1 MRRGAPTE
9 TPSRPR
15 VQGLRLRAVR
25 FIVSATL
32 AALMLAAASGCA
44 PDEDQAENPILKPVS
59 FADLPGWTGDRHAEA
74 LSALVRSCARPIRY
88 PTQAKGGTER
98 FGRAEDWRS
107 VCREAAGVAAGDDA
121 AARAFFERRFR
132 PFQALGEDGEAGLI
146 TGYYEPEL
154 AGARRRSDAY
164 PVPLYTRPGDLVTVN
179 LSEFGSG
186 LGDERLAGRV
196 ENGRLRP
203 YHSRARIV
211 DGALAGNGIEI
222 VWVADPIAAF
232 FLQIQ
237 GSGRVRLPDGEI
249 MRLGYAATNGR
260 LYTAIGRVLV
270 AEGALARE
278 EVSLQSIRAW
288 LRANPDQQ
296 RRIMDRNESY
306 VFFREVPGEGPIG
319 THGVPLTPGR
329 SLAVDFRLMP
339 LGVPLWID
347 TVDPLDTGR
356 PLRRLVVAQDTG
368 GAIRGAVRGD
378 LFWGA
383 GQEAEERAGRMRSP
397 GRYYVLLP
405 VPPEKAAG
413 V

>member
-1 MRRGAPTE
+1 
-9 TPSRPR
+9 
-15 VQGLRLRAVR
+15 
-25 FIVSATL
+25 
-32 AALMLAAASGCA
+32 MLASASACA
-44 PDEDQAENPILKPVS
+44 PDEEKAENPALKPVS
-59 FADLPGWTGDRHAEA
+59 FTDLPGWSGDRHAEA
-74 LSALVRSCARPIRY
+74 LSALVRSCARPVRY
-88 PTQAKGGTER
+88 PTQAGGEAER

-107 VCREAAGVAAGDDA
+107 VCREATGIAAGDHD

-132 PFQALGEDGEAGLI
+132 PFQAIGEDGETGLI

-154 AGARRRSDAY
+154 AGSRRRSDAY
-164 PVPLYTRPGDLVTVN
+164 PVPLYTRPGDLVTVD
-179 LSEFGSG
+179 LSDFGSG
-186 LGDERLAGRV
+186 LADERLAGRV

-211 DGALAGNGIEI
+211 DGALAGEGIEI

-249 MRLGYAATNGR
+249 VRLGYAATNGR
-260 LYTAIGRVLV
+260 PYTAIGRVLV

-278 EVSLQSIRAW
+278 EVSLQSIRDW
-288 LRANPDQQ
+288 LRANPGEQ
-296 RRIMDRNESY
+296 RRVMDRNESY

-319 THGVPLTPGR
+319 TLGVPLTPGR

-383 GQEAEERAGRMRSP
+383 GREAEERAGRMRSP
-397 GRYYVLLP
+397 GRYYVLVP

>member
-1 MRRGAPTE
+1 M
-9 TPSRPR
+9 
-15 VQGLRLRAVR
+15 R

-44 PDEDQAENPILKPVS
+44 PDEDQAENPILKPVF

-74 LSALVRSCARPIRY
+74 LSALLRSCTKPIRY

-107 VCREAAGVAAGDDA
+107 VCREAAGIPVGDDA
-121 AARAFFERRFR
+121 AARTFFERRFR

-164 PVPLYTRPGDLVTVN
+164 QVPLYTRPGDLVTVN

-211 DGALAGNGIEI
+211 DGALAGEGTEI

-237 GSGRVRLPDGEI
+237 GSGRIRLPDGEI
-249 MRLGYAATNGR
+249 VRLGYAATNGR
-260 LYTAIGRVLV
+260 PYTAIGRVLV

-288 LRANPDQQ
+288 LHANPDQQ
-296 RRIMDRNESY
+296 RRVMDRNESY

-347 TVDPLDTGR
+347 TVDPLDIGR